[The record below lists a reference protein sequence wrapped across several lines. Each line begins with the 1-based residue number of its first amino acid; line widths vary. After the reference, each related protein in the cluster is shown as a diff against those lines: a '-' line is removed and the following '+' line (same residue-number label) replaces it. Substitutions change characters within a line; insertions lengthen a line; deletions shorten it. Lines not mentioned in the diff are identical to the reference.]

1 MRLHRLLGAMPLA
14 ALLLAP
20 AAAFAGGEA
29 DTGAAA
35 GAMEMET
42 ERTTFDHEWDDLRY
56 YNHVADYTAATGN
69 TITSFGEAPMLAE
82 MVAAGDLPPVEERLP
97 DDPYVVVPYQEI
109 GQYGGYAFMGRDGT
123 GHWGDAH
130 LLIGIEQLNR
140 IAGDLSTQAPN
151 VATGHELSADARVLT
166 VKLREGIK
174 WSTGEPFTTADIRFW
189 YEDIILN
196 EELTPNPAR
205 FLQPGGELMKM
216 NFLDD
221 HTFQF
226 AFAVP
231 YPVVVEWLPHPNR
244 GVTPIKHAKHYFSQ
258 FHPTYVGAEKAEAL
272 AKEAGFENWVQHFS
286 DLNNS
291 WSELP
296 KFNTERPMLT
306 AYRLAEI
313 GTDLARW
320 ERNPYYWK
328 IDVEGNQLP
337 YMDGINVELLQDLQ
351 VFAGKIIAG
360 EMTISIGWYA
370 PLSDYPLL
378 KQNEEAGGYTVELWP
393 SLEGSATLFQAN
405 RTVDDP
411 ALLPIFS
418 DSRFSHALSLAL
430 DRDEINEVVFQGLGT
445 PRQHTLIKESIYFEP
460 RFAEAY
466 AEHDLARANQLLDE
480 LGLTWDANRE
490 WRLLPDGN
498 RFSVVMDTGSAV
510 LAIHE
515 LAVEQ
520 WKEIG
525 MEVTM
530 KSFSYQQS
538 QERSTTNQ
546 MQLYGGS
553 AGFNARSEAF
563 AASPLFF
570 LPQRQGWENPWG
582 NQWALWYVTGGEGGI
597 EPPAEVKRNLDRWE
611 RMTATLDL
619 DEKIGLGKEILASQA
634 DNLWVIGT
642 VGEVPLPMPRS
653 NKLRNFPE
661 RGGHDWS
668 IGSWTGPQ
676 HPSQFYLAQE

>member
-1 MRLHRLLGAMPLA
+1 MSKTLLIACALVLA
-14 ALLLAP
+14 LP
-20 AAAFAGGEA
+20 FAAFA
-29 DTGAAA
+29 TGTEEEGDGDGSAVAA
-35 GAMEMET
+35 G
-42 ERTTFDHEWDDLRY
+42 RTTFDHEWNDIRY
-56 YNHVADYTAATGN
+56 YNTVADYTNATGK
-69 TITSFGEAPMLAE
+69 TITSFQEAPMLAD
-82 MVAAGDLPPVEERLP
+82 MVAAGDLPPVDERLP
-97 DDPYVVVPYQEI
+97 DEPYVVVPYQEI
-109 GQYGGYAFMGRDGT
+109 GQYGGYAYIGRDGT
-123 GHWGDAH
+123 GHWGDGH

-140 IAGDLSTQAPN
+140 IAGDLSTQSPN
-151 VATGHELSADARVLT
+151 VATHHELSDDARVLT

-174 WSTGEPFTTADIRFW
+174 WSTGEPFTTEDIKFW
-189 YEDIILN
+189 YEDIVLN

-216 NFLDD
+216 NFIDD
-221 HTFQF
+221 YTFQF
-226 AFAVP
+226 SFAVP
-231 YPVVVEWLPHPNR
+231 NPVAVEWLPHPNR

-258 FHPTYVGAEKAEAL
+258 FHPTYVGAKKAEEL
-272 AKEAGFENWVQHFS
+272 AKEAGFESWVQHFS
-286 DLNNS
+286 DPNNS

-296 KFNTERPMLT
+296 KFNTDRPMLT

-320 ERNPYYWK
+320 ERNAYYWK

-337 YMDGINVELLQDLQ
+337 YMDGINAEVFQDLQ

-360 EMTISIGWYA
+360 EMTMSIGWYA

-378 KQNEEAGGYTVELWP
+378 KQNEEAGDYTVELWP
-393 SLEGSATLFQAN
+393 SLEGSAQLFQVN
-405 RTVDDP
+405 RTVEDP
-411 ALLPIFS
+411 VLSPIFA
-418 DSRFSHALSLAL
+418 DSRFSQALSLAL

-460 RFAEAY
+460 QFAEAY
-466 AEHDLARANQLLDE
+466 AAHDLERANQLMDD
-480 LGLTWDANRE
+480 LGLAWDANRE
-490 WRLLPDGN
+490 WRLLPDGK
-498 RFSVVMDTGSAV
+498 RFTVVMDTGNAV
-510 LAIHE
+510 LPIHE

-538 QERSTTNQ
+538 EERSKTNQ

-563 AASPLFF
+563 VASPLFF

-582 NQWALWYVTGGEGGI
+582 NQWALWYVTGGESGI
-597 EPPAEVKRNLDRWE
+597 EPPDEVKRNIERWE
-611 RMTATLDL
+611 GMIATRDV
-619 DEKIGLGKEILASQA
+619 DEKTRLGREILASQA

-676 HPSQFYLAQE
+676 HPSQFYLVQE